1 MHGAQ
6 VAVALVVDCRLC
18 LPPHNGSRHSCVEL
32 ENNGCRW
39 RFEDGA
45 GSAFLKVQVLP
56 AQLVLE

>member
-1 MHGAQ
+1 MYHPTMDLGT
-6 VAVALVVDCRLC
+6 AV
-18 LPPHNGSRHSCVEL
+18 VEL
-32 ENNGCRW
+32 DNNGCRW